1 MILERQIDVVNKIK
15 ISDSFGRT
23 FKTLRVSLINTCNL
37 ACAYCVDPSAS
48 PIPKGG
54 RDNASKLSPLGVGDY
69 IKIISALNNLLE
81 FDTIR
86 LTGGEPLLYKQL
98 VPLVKGISN
107 LGIPTLKMT
116 SNGTLLDNKAH
127 DLKNAGINSIN
138 ISLDAVDPDISY
150 KINQR
155 KNLQKVLNGIDN
167 AIAAGINIK
176 INCVVMKGYN
186 DNHIIDILEYCKQRN
201 ISIRFLELMEMGHLH
216 QNFDELF
223 FSEKDIL
230 NCISS
235 HYQLT
240 ALKRKPNATANYWK
254 TDDGYTFGII
264 SNVSNPFCNDCNR
277 LRLDSYGNI
286 YGCLSDNSPISIID
300 CIDNEQQLLNKL
312 MKALSQKKQKFSGS
326 KLSMM
331 HIGG

>member
-1 MILERQIDVVNKIK
+1 MILESRIEVVDKIN
-15 ISDSFGRT
+15 ISDNFGRT

-37 ACAYCVDPSAS
+37 ACNYCVDPSTKNNKTEYTIA
-48 PIPKGG
+48 KK
-54 RDNASKLSPLGVGDY
+54 RTLSDDQY
-69 IKIISALNNLLE
+69 IAIIKALNNLLE

-98 VPLVKGISN
+98 APLVKGISD
-107 LGIPTLKMT
+107 LGIKTIKMT
-116 SNGTLLDNKAH
+116 SNGTLLDNKAL
-127 DLKNAGINSIN
+127 DLKSAGINSIN
-138 ISLDAVDPDISY
+138 ISLDAIDPDISF

-155 KNLQKVLNGIDN
+155 KNLQKILNGIDN
-167 AIAAGINIK
+167 AVAVGIAVK
-176 INCVVMKGYN
+176 VNCVVMKGYN
-186 DNHIIDILEYCKQRN
+186 NKHIIDILEYCKQRN
-201 ISIRFLELMEMGHLH
+201 IPVRFLELMEMGHLH
-216 QNFDELF
+216 QNFEELF

-230 NCISS
+230 NSISS

-240 ALKRKPNATANYWK
+240 AINRKANATAKYW
-254 TDDGYTFGII
+254 TTEDGYTFGII

-286 YGCLSDNSPISIID
+286 YGCLSDNTPISIID
-300 CIDNEQQLLNKL
+300 CINDEQQLSEKL
-312 MKALSQKKQKFSGS
+312 MEALSQKKQKFSGS

>member
-1 MILERQIDVVNKIK
+1 MILERQTDVVDKIK

-37 ACAYCVDPSAS
+37 ACTYCVSPSTTS
-48 PIPKGG
+48 IKTE
-54 RDNASKLSPLGVGDY
+54 STIEKKTTLSNEQY
-69 IKIISALNNLLE
+69 IAIIRALNSLLE
-81 FDTIR
+81 FNTIR

-98 VPLVKGISN
+98 VPLVKGIRD
-107 LGIPTLKMT
+107 LGIPTIKMT
-116 SNGTLLDNKAH
+116 SNGTLLDGKAH
-127 DLKNAGINSIN
+127 DLKNAGITSFN
-138 ISLDAVDPDISY
+138 ISLDAIDPDISY

-155 KNLQKVLNGIDN
+155 KNLLKILSGIDN
-167 AIAAGINIK
+167 AIAVGIGVK

-186 DNHIIDILEYCKQRN
+186 DKHIIDILEYCKHRN

-216 QNFDELF
+216 QNFEELF

-235 HYQLT
+235 YYQLT
-240 ALKRKPNATANYWK
+240 AIKRKANATAKYWK
-254 TDDGYTFGII
+254 TKDEYEFGII

-300 CIDNEQQLLNKL
+300 CIDDEQQLLDKL
-312 MKALSQKKQKFSGS
+312 MEALSQKKQKFSGS